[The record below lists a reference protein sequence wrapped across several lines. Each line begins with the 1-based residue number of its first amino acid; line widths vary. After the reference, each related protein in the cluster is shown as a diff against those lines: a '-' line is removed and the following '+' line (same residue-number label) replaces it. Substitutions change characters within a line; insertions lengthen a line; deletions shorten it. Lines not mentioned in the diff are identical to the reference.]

1 MATNELI
8 IGLGGVGGRSIAA
21 FRRTMEIH
29 EADKKMLADRGYRF
43 EYLYIDSNADI
54 LNSASWKYA
63 GRSYALNASDYI
75 LLKAN
80 LSENTSLDQITG
92 QENIKNWIGTDFTG
106 LYRKRRGLGETD
118 KALLNLDGAG
128 QLRRLGRALFAM
140 NTGRVHLN
148 LISKIRALQE
158 GSPSPDI
165 NIRIFC
171 TLGGGTGSGS
181 LIDMIAMLHSTG
193 LAGEKNVFVYPFIA
207 GAAAAAANTGSFYE
221 NEYATLRD
229 LNALIVQKYRPD
241 IVDVYGTQGDVF
253 SPAVTPVKL
262 VYLSSELSP
271 GSPDLNKQI
280 TYMAEACFDAI
291 VYSNSYEIDNVNALK
306 ALTGEDLVDVT
317 QGESGDDG
325 AIERSYRFAALGG
338 KKWCVPTAL
347 IRKLLVSEQ
356 KMRIFS
362 AHLGGSG
369 DGSFKRDYR
378 KLDLPRGLQDRE
390 TDKVL
395 RQICE
400 GIEKSLKEEYKN
412 TAAENAGKEVNTL
425 SLIREAVKKIIGR
438 THGMSSLPDIRKK
451 FVTPYQRDV
460 AAMMDVV
467 HIKSDQVVQWSG
479 EVAETWGIKELDE
492 CLRDYKTDVLGW
504 ADGAYSILSDDD
516 LNKVTELR
524 LNNMQAREAQ
534 WEKIGVMT
542 QLLTAKGATMERD
555 QFEDALSLVRL
566 HLRRFQHDI
575 VSGLTD
581 AYSTELGSFQE
592 RIEQLRKD
600 LESCKAAELASM
612 ASIESELTTPGGG
625 VGNLISDM
633 YEFDPENLRQLRE
646 QIGKEC
652 QLFAELMT
660 KSPQKHWK
668 LQIGELKNYTRH
680 RLDAY
685 REQMSRDVFDMVCA
699 LDQRARNNRGGGL
712 KNVLVSSI
720 IQYLSDQGGKNE
732 NDWEERL
739 GHKVR
744 KFVQHMRCSST
755 LQGAGLTQPQVAPAK
770 AFVIGFPK
778 DASKE
783 LVEWLKKKIEQS
795 IPTDL
800 QPLPGR
806 LGFYTHQT
814 PDEIRLLYLPY
825 WLPARFAPVVDVIYG
840 EYKKTAK
847 DVNADKTK
855 VYFANI
861 DNNDYGLDSAVR
873 PPLTLAGLPNKEM
886 RFKVELARS
895 LFVHNSDVLDGEE
908 QKVPLISDDAQDQ
921 SGRVHVLRDL
931 SMGVA
936 TYDKFNKAEIA
947 YPGDA
952 FQSAIANALRMAMRS
967 MSEEEKTAVLNQ
979 YRRKY
984 QELVD
989 PNGDFRYSPADPEP
1003 QKAANKL
1010 QKVAAFFKQYT

>member
-29 EADKKMLADRGYRF
+29 EADKTMLADRGYRF
-43 EYLYIDSNADI
+43 EYLYIDSDADV

-63 GRSYALNASDYI
+63 GRSYALNPSDYI
-75 LLKAN
+75 LLKDN
-80 LSENTSLDQITG
+80 LGDNPSLDRISDQK
-92 QENIKNWIGTDFTG
+92 NIKNWIGTDFTG
-106 LYRKRRGLGETD
+106 QYRKRRGMGETGR
-118 KALLNLDGAG
+118 ALLNMDGAG

-140 NTGRVHLN
+140 NTDK
-148 LISKIRALQE
+148 ISKNLAKKIYALKE

-193 LAGEKNVFVYPFIA
+193 IDGEKKVFVYPFIA

-229 LNALIVQKYRPD
+229 LNALIVKKYGPD
-241 IVDVYGTQGDVF
+241 IVDVHGTPGDTF
-253 SPAVTPVKL
+253 RPAGTPVNA
-262 VYLSSELSP
+262 VYLSSEISP
-271 GSPDLNKQI
+271 GSPDLDKQI
-280 TYMAEACFDAI
+280 TYMAEACFDTI
-291 VYSNSYEIDNVNALK
+291 VYSNSYTSVNALR
-306 ALTGEDLVDVT
+306 ALSGQDLVQIT
-317 QGESGDDG
+317 QGESVDDNTPP
-325 AIERSYRFAALGG
+325 ERSYRFAALGG

-362 AHLGGSG
+362 AHLSGSG
-369 DGSFKRDYR
+369 GGSFKRDYS
-378 KLDLPRGLQDRE
+378 KLSLPRGLQGRG
-390 TDKVL
+390 TDEALK
-395 RQICE
+395 RICE
-400 GIEKSLKEEYKN
+400 EIEEPVKKYKDDADKNAEKE
-412 TAAENAGKEVNTL
+412 GNTL
-425 SLIREAVKKIIGR
+425 SRIREEAAKIIG
-438 THGMSSLPDIRKK
+438 TTLGMSSLPQIRRE
-451 FVTPYQRDV
+451 FATLYQRDV

-467 HIKSDQVVQWSG
+467 HTESDRVLQWTG
-479 EVAETWGIKELDE
+479 AAAETWGIKDLDD
-492 CLRDYKTDVLGW
+492 CLQEYKTDVVGW
-504 ADGAYSILSDDD
+504 ADGAYSLLNDDD
-516 LNKVTELR
+516 LNKKTDQL

-542 QLLTAKGATMERD
+542 QLLTAKGATMVRD
-555 QFEDALSLVRL
+555 QIEDALSLVRL

-581 AYSTELGSFQE
+581 AYSIELGAFKE
-592 RIEQLRKD
+592 RIVQLCKD
-600 LESCKAAELASM
+600 LESCKATELASM
-612 ASIESELTTPGGG
+612 ASIENELTTPGGG

-646 QIGKEC
+646 QIGKEG
-652 QLFAELMT
+652 QLFAEQMAGCF
-660 KSPQKHWK
+660 QVHWNQ
-668 LQIGELKNYTRH
+668 QIGELRNYTR
-680 RLDAY
+680 RCLDAY
-685 REQMSRDVFDMVCA
+685 REHMAGDVFGKVCE
-699 LDQRARNNRGGGL
+699 LDELARGHRGGL
-712 KNVLVSSI
+712 RNVLVSSI
-720 IQYLSDQGGKNE
+720 IEYLRDQGGNNVE
-732 NDWEERL
+732 DWEERL
-739 GHKVR
+739 GHKVQ
-744 KFVQHMRCSST
+744 KFVRHMRCSST
-755 LQGAGLTQPQVAPAK
+755 LQGTGLTRPQVAPAK
-770 AFVIGFPK
+770 AFVIGFPE
-778 DASKE
+778 DQAE
-783 LVEWLKKKIEQS
+783 DPQLVAWLKKKIEQS

-806 LGFYTHQT
+806 LDFYTHQT

-825 WLPARFAPVVDVIYG
+825 WLPARFAPVVDVIYE
-840 EYKKTAK
+840 EYKRTAK

-855 VYFANI
+855 IYFANI

-873 PPLTLAGLPNKEM
+873 PPLTLDGLPDKEM

-908 QKVPLISDDAQDQ
+908 QKVPLISDDTQDQ

-1003 QKAANKL
+1003 QEAANKL
-1010 QKVAAFFKQYT
+1010 QKVAGFFKQYT

>member
-29 EADKKMLADRGYRF
+29 EADKKMLADKGYRF
-43 EYLYIDSNADI
+43 EYLYIDSDADV

-63 GRSYALNASDYI
+63 GRSYALNPSDYI
-75 LLKAN
+75 LLKDKLGNNA
-80 LSENTSLDQITG
+80 SLDDIASKP
-92 QENIKNWIGTDFTG
+92 NIRNWIGTDFTG
-106 LYRKRRGLGETD
+106 QYRKRRGLSETD
-118 KALLNLDGAG
+118 KALLNMDGAG

-140 NTGRVHLN
+140 NTGGVYLN
-148 LISKIRALQE
+148 LISKMKALQT
-158 GSPSPDI
+158 GAPNPHI
-165 NIRIFC
+165 NVRIFC

-229 LNALIVQKYRPD
+229 LNALIVKKYGPD
-241 IVDVYGTQGDVF
+241 IVAVNGTPGDTF
-253 SPAVTPVKL
+253 RPAGTPVNA
-262 VYLSSELSP
+262 VYLSSEISP
-271 GSPDLNKQI
+271 GSPDLDKQI
-280 TYMAEACFDAI
+280 TYMAEACFDTI
-291 VYSNSYEIDNVNALK
+291 VYSNSYTSVEALR
-306 ALTGEDLVDVT
+306 ALSGQDLVQIT

-356 KMRIFS
+356 NMRIFS
-362 AHLGGSG
+362 AHLSGSG
-369 DGSFKRDYR
+369 DGSFKRDYS
-378 KLDLPRGLQDRE
+378 KLSLPRGLQGRG
-390 TDKVL
+390 TDEALK
-395 RQICE
+395 RICE
-400 GIEKSLKEEYKN
+400 EMEEPVKKYKDDADKNAEKERD
-412 TAAENAGKEVNTL
+412 AL
-425 SLIREAVKKIIGR
+425 SRIREEAAKIIGTTR
-438 THGMSSLPDIRKK
+438 GMSSLPQIRRE
-451 FVTPYQRDV
+451 FATLYQRDV

-467 HIKSDQVVQWSG
+467 HTESDRVLQWTG
-479 EVAETWGIKELDE
+479 AAAETWGIKDLDD
-492 CLRDYKTDVLGW
+492 CLQEYKTDVVGW
-504 ADGAYSILSDDD
+504 ADGAYRILSDDD
-516 LNKVTELR
+516 LNKKTDQL
-524 LNNMQAREAQ
+524 LNNMLAREAQ

-542 QLLTAKGATMERD
+542 QLLTAKGATMVRD
-555 QFEDALSLVRL
+555 QIEDALSLVRL

-581 AYSTELGSFQE
+581 AYSIELGAFKE
-592 RIEQLRKD
+592 RIAQLCKD
-600 LESCKAAELASM
+600 LESCKASELASM

-646 QIGKEC
+646 QIGKEG
-652 QLFAELMT
+652 QLFAEQMAGCF
-660 KSPQKHWK
+660 QVHW
-668 LQIGELKNYTRH
+668 QQQVGELKNYTR
-680 RLDAY
+680 RCLDAY
-685 REQMSRDVFDMVCA
+685 REHMAGDVFSKVCE
-699 LDQRARNNRGGGL
+699 LDQRARNHRGGL
-712 KNVLVSSI
+712 RNVLVSSI
-720 IQYLSDQGGKNE
+720 IEYLSDQGGMNK

-739 GHKVR
+739 GNKVR

-770 AFVIGFPK
+770 AFVIGFPEN
-778 DASKE
+778 ASQD
-783 LVEWLKKKIEQS
+783 LVTWLKKKIAQS

-806 LGFYTHQT
+806 LDFYTHQT

-825 WLPARFAPVVDVIYG
+825 WLPARFAPVVDVIYA

-873 PPLTLAGLPNKEM
+873 PPLTLAGLPDKEM

-895 LFVHNSDVLDGEE
+895 LFVHNSDLLDGEE

-921 SGRVHVLRDL
+921 SGRVHVLRGL

-967 MSEEEKTAVLNQ
+967 MAEEEKTAVLNQ

-984 QELVD
+984 QELVA

-1003 QKAANKL
+1003 QEAANKL
-1010 QKVAAFFKQYT
+1010 QKVAGFFKQYT